1 MKVIL
6 TTLNAKYIH
15 TSLALRWLYVANKDK
30 FDISFREYIIK
41 EDVAKIA
48 KDLLATDPDVIG
60 ISISIWNVIKSET
73 LIRLLKQQKPNI
85 ILIAGGPEVSY
96 EPEYFINKW
105 PIDYII
111 SGEGEFVLGKLL
123 STIQTGHNIEIESV
137 SSKKSINNI
146 QAKASIEQLITLPS
160 PYLLEQDKADFKN
173 RLVYF
178 ETSRGCPYQ
187 CQYCLS
193 SLETG
198 IRYFPQ
204 AYIEENLDILISN
217 GARQIKFLDR
227 TFNLNKKH
235 TYSVF
240 DFLIRKYQPGVSC
253 QFEIYADLLDNDMIN
268 YLNDHLQPHYFRF
281 EIGIQSTYEPTNNAV
296 KRKQDFN
303 LLAENIRKLM
313 SGRKIDLHLDLIAG
327 LPYETFNR
335 FRQSFNDVFRL
346 NAKEVQLGFLKLLR
360 GTALRR
366 NAKQYGYIY
375 DQQAPYE
382 IKSNNDISTE
392 ELSRIHDAEHALE
405 KYWNSGKFK
414 QTMHKLFNTYYK
426 DAYFDL
432 FDQIGRYYRD
442 QQLPHHGYHLEDIF
456 LNLHQFLLTKGI
468 NLFNDLRIDYYCCF
482 KIRPHGFWQ
491 NPIDKKQR
499 KQLLYQI
506 GNDKPFLKKYNL
518 TRKIVEKQTAIDYLS
533 KDYYLLTVFC
543 ADGTRKNPLFIE
555 YDTQHL

>member
-15 TSLALRWLYVANKDK
+15 TSLALRWLYVANRDR
-30 FDISFREYIIK
+30 FDLSFREYVIK
-41 EDVAKIA
+41 EDIDKIA
-48 KDLLATDPDVIG
+48 NELLAVNPDVIG
-60 ISISIWNVIKSET
+60 ISISIWNVSKSEA
-73 LIRLLKQQKPNI
+73 LIRTLKRLKPDI
-85 ILIAGGPEVSY
+85 ILIIGGPEVSY
-96 EPEYFINKW
+96 EPETFLLHW
-105 PIDYII
+105 PIDYVI
-111 SGEGEFVLGKLL
+111 SGEGEFVLGELL
-123 STIQTGHNIEIESV
+123 STIQTGLDTEIESV
-137 SSKKSINNI
+137 SSKKSISKI
-146 QAKASIEQLITLPS
+146 QAKADIDQLITLPS
-160 PYLLEQDKADFKN
+160 PYLLDEDYADLKN

-198 IRYFPQ
+198 VRYFPQ
-204 AYIEENLDILISN
+204 TYIEENLDKLISN

-240 DFLIRKYQPGVSC
+240 DFLIRKYQPGISC

-268 YLNDHLQPHYFRF
+268 YLNDHLQSHYFRF

-313 SGRKIDLHLDLIAG
+313 AGEKIDLHLDLIAG
-327 LPYETFNR
+327 LPYETFDR

-360 GTALRR
+360 GTALRH
-366 NAKQYGYIY
+366 NARQYGYTY

-382 IKSNNDISTE
+382 IKSNNNISAK

-414 QTMHKLFNTYYK
+414 QTMHKLFNSFYK

-432 FDQIGRYYRD
+432 FDQIGQYYRD
-442 QQLPHHGYHLEDIF
+442 RQLHHHGHQLEDTF

-468 NLFNDLRIDYYCCF
+468 NLFNELRIDYYYCF
-482 KIRPHGFWQ
+482 KIRPHGFWK

-506 GNDKPFLKKYNL
+506 GNDKTFLKNIILPAK
-518 TRKIVEKQTAIDYLS
+518 
-533 KDYYLLTVFC
+533 
-543 ADGTRKNPLFIE
+543 
-555 YDTQHL
+555 